1 MENSDQNPSEAEQ
14 VNRVRRKHAFLESID
29 QVIDMLVGVG
39 APPWFV
45 DRVIMMTDQAKL
57 SGYATVMVLVTYQ
70 RQYGLHYLSCI
81 MCDTDVRVVPL
92 YVINCFPQEFK
103 ERAYTVFACRG
114 CIRTKEKLIEVMER
128 AKLLAIQSEQAM

>member
-1 MENSDQNPSEAEQ
+1 MEKQNPSEEW
-14 VNRVRRKHAFLESID
+14 VNRIRQKQAFLESID
-29 QVIDMLVGVG
+29 QVIDMLVEVG

-45 DRVIMMTDQAKL
+45 NQVVMMTDQAKRA
-57 SGYATVMVLVTYQ
+57 GYATVMVLVTYLQ
-70 RQYGLHYLSCI
+70 QYGLHYLSCI

-92 YVINCFPQEFK
+92 YIINCQPQEFK

-114 CIRTKEKLIEVMER
+114 CMRSKDSLANVMER